1 MTVKE
6 IMEQFKLAKNK
17 DAKVIFRLDDN
28 TLDLELMAEVVETAS
43 GVKFPALGESTN
55 AVAVKLV
62 AQKEITTPQAME
74 IISGE

>member
-6 IMEQFKLAKNK
+6 LMEQLRLAKNK
-17 DAKVIFRLDDN
+17 DAKVIFRLNDN
-28 TLDLELMAEVVETAS
+28 TLDLELMAEVVETPS

-62 AQKEITTPQAME
+62 ARVTPQTME
-74 IISGE
+74 VVDGE